1 MPLDSLSSI
10 PPHLVKKLEYF
21 HSLTIA
27 HPHLLAARD
36 KLMDAIDGSLP
47 GSLILVL
54 GPTGVGKTTLRH
66 KVEHALTQQTSEV
79 HDPGRLPFVSVEAA
93 APQSGRFRWR
103 DYFAQLLAAANEP
116 AADRKVMLPSDPL
129 TPQGTLTGTQLE
141 QAAMHLLQ
149 YRRPIAVFLDEAQH
163 LAKVASGRKLIDQ
176 LDVVKSIANRTKTTH
191 VLLGTYELLAF
202 RNLSGQLSRRSLD
215 LHFARYRAESSDDL
229 RVFKNVLLS
238 LQNHWP
244 AEEKPDLLREWEFL
258 YERSIGCVGVLKDWL
273 MRVAVT
279 SLKKAAGA
287 VNRLQLEQTALST
300 SQCQKILA
308 EAREGE
314 TRLTETDESREHL
327 RNLLGLHS
335 TSQTQPKQET
345 PSPPPPPKAK
355 VAFRQPKRD
364 PVGRIGTTAHA

>member
-1 MPLDSLSSI
+1 
-10 PPHLVKKLEYF
+10 
-21 HSLTIA
+21 
-27 HPHLLAARD
+27 
-36 KLMDAIDGSLP
+36 
-47 GSLILVL
+47 
-54 GPTGVGKTTLRH
+54 
-66 KVEHALTQQTSEV
+66 
-79 HDPGRLPFVSVEAA
+79 
-93 APQSGRFRWR
+93 
-103 DYFAQLLAAANEP
+103 
-116 AADRKVMLPSDPL
+116 
-129 TPQGTLTGTQLE
+129 
-141 QAAMHLLQ
+141 
-149 YRRPIAVFLDEAQH
+149 
-163 LAKVASGRKLIDQ
+163 LAKVASGRKPIDQ